1 MAEAPYRRGDY
12 GRAIEIV
19 SEGLELWP
27 HQALIHY
34 QLACYH
40 ALAGNTDEAL
50 DHLGQATSADGRTK
64 EWAGTDHDLDSVRDD
79 PRFARAV
86 E

>member
-1 MAEAPYRRGDY
+1 MGVVAWYVLLLGLLPRSSITYRAVRF
-12 GRAIEIV
+12 RPAT
-19 SEGLELWP
+19 S
-27 HQALIHY
+27 
-34 QLACYH
+34 
-40 ALAGNTDEAL
+40 
-50 DHLGQATSADGRTK
+50 LGQATSADGRTR